1 MNLNKG
7 NLGGKLQEIRM
18 FLRGSSDFLETG
30 FFWNDITPQAQYPIS
45 LIQSYP
51 NSIDTSLKK
60 TLSCKDIWYIL
71 SSLLQSYL

>member
-30 FFWNDITPQAQYPIS
+30 FF
-45 LIQSYP
+45 
-51 NSIDTSLKK
+51 
-60 TLSCKDIWYIL
+60 
-71 SSLLQSYL
+71 